1 MVDAVHECKFH
12 LRVIHSHRLHT
23 MWRSKIFFIYMWYC
37 NAKIWVGEII

>member
-23 MWRSKIFFIYMWYC
+23 MWRSKNIFYLHVVLQC
-37 NAKIWVGEII
+37 ENLGR